1 MTYYDYSEDDY
12 ESEYESEYDSTV
24 YQPEEKA
31 KNRFNISLCEL
42 YNPKIHGN
50 VESVVLYHYLV
61 CERYK
66 KIDFNYIRKSIDYM
80 QNKYIHLIKKEH
92 DIFKNYKNII
102 YNEKYIQPE
111 ITECI
116 YLDTGHCI
124 AIKKT
129 FWLRVIQRSWKNII
143 KKRKEINLKIRNP
156 LALLNR
162 EINIKSNYEYVNYP
176 RLKGMLS
183 YLRI

>member
-1 MTYYDYSEDDY
+1 MTYYDYSDDDY
-12 ESEYESEYDSTV
+12 DSEYEDNYDDTV
-24 YQPEEKA
+24 YEPEEQGT
-31 KNRFNISLCEL
+31 NRFTISICEL
-42 YNPKIHGN
+42 YNQKIHGK
-50 VESVVLYHYLV
+50 VDSDVLYHYLV

-66 KIDFNYIRKSIDYM
+66 KIDFNYIRKSIDYI
-80 QNKYIHLIKKEH
+80 QNKYTHLINKDH
-92 DIFKNYKNII
+92 NIFKNYENII

-129 FWLRVIQRSWKNII
+129 FWLRLIQRTWKNIV
-143 KKRKEINLKIRNP
+143 KKRNEINFKISNP
-156 LALLNR
+156 LALRNR
-162 EINIKSNYEYVNYP
+162 EIKVKSNYDYVNYP

-183 YLRI
+183 YLHI